1 MATYATGAGP
11 GGYGPQD
18 EVFELLRSLG
28 AGGFAHT
35 YLARVVSPDLVEEYG
50 RAEVALKIPLDRKK
64 QRVLRQELELNA
76 VLHLH
81 LRKIAAPNL
90 VRYLGFEVF
99 RGQIVM
105 VMEYIAGGNLRKR
118 IGSMPERDAPASVPM
133 PTDEAVRIAEGVLS
147 GLHVIHQERVF
158 HRDIKP
164 ENILMD
170 GDVPK
175 IADLGISRM
184 LGSDELASTT
194 TGTLY
199 YMSPEILGGQGA
211 SYPSDL
217 WAVGVVLYEMVAGR
231 RPFGYKG
238 IAPGLLVDLIRSED
252 PIPPSEINRLP
263 EELER
268 IILKALEK
276 DLRRR
281 FTSATEMLQA
291 LERFRQGR
299 GDGVEKDIA
308 DVRAMMGA
316 GEVPDVLER
325 KALEIV
331 EHFPQTSKSYQF
343 LGEFYN
349 RCQRYSDAVA
359 AFRKGIRQ
367 NPSDALLRW
376 NLALAYQKQ
385 GRHRQA
391 IAELRKAVDI
401 GLEGSL
407 RRHATR
413 LLRLLE
419 ASGS

>member
-1 MATYATGAGP
+1 MATYASGAGL

-18 EVFELLRSLG
+18 EPFELLQSLG

-35 YLARVVSPDLVEEYG
+35 YLARVVSPDLVEEYD

-64 QRVLRQELELNA
+64 QRILRQELELNA
-76 VLHLH
+76 ALHLH
-81 LRKIAAPNL
+81 LRKMAAPNL

-118 IGSMPERDAPASVPM
+118 IGTMPARNAPPNDPM
-133 PTDEAVRIAEGVLS
+133 PIDGAVRIAEGVLS
-147 GLHVIHQERVF
+147 GLHVIHRERVF

-170 GDVPK
+170 GDIPK
-175 IADLGISRM
+175 ISDLGISRM

-199 YMSPEILGGQGA
+199 YMSPQMLGGQGA

-217 WAVGVVLYEMVAGR
+217 WAVGVILYEMVAGR

-238 IAPGLLVDLIRSED
+238 IATGLLIDLIRSED
-252 PIPPSEINRLP
+252 PIPPSEISSVP

-281 FTSATEMLQA
+281 FTSATEMLGA
-291 LERFRQGR
+291 LERFRLGG
-299 GDGVEKDIA
+299 GDGVEKEMA

-316 GEVPDVLER
+316 GESLDVIER
-325 KALEIV
+325 KAREIV
-331 EHFPQTSKSYQF
+331 EHFPQSSKSHQF

-359 AFRKGIRQ
+359 AFREGIRQ
-367 NPSDALLRW
+367 NPSDALVRW

-385 GRHRQA
+385 GRRGQA
-391 IAELRKAVDI
+391 VAELRTAI
-401 GLEGSL
+401 EMGLEGSL

-419 ASGS
+419 APGP